1 MASAPQVF
9 HGAKPRVEVTPTT
22 GRATLTFDTDR
33 GPIAVRLS
41 GSDFRF
47 FVDSLPQAIQKAERE
62 RGVATESSKAKE
74 PR

>member
-9 HGAKPRVEVTPTT
+9 HGAKPRIDVTPTT

-41 GSDFRF
+41 GADFRLLG
-47 FVDSLPQAIQKAERE
+47 DRLPQAIQKAERD
-62 RGVATESSKAKE
+62 RGVARVRHDPE
-74 PR
+74 